1 VSVRW
6 EGPDALEVAT
16 GDATDGL
23 ASHAVEMDSAS
34 RGPTPPAASED
45 ESDESEDDYVEEGAK
60 ANSRVKVCSKTLS
73 HATSESHRFPLLSS
87 RGVV

>member
-16 GDATDGL
+16 GNATDGL
-23 ASHAVEMDSAS
+23 ASHAAEMDSAS

-45 ESDESEDDYVEEGAK
+45 ESDESEDDYVEEGSK
-60 ANSRVKVCSKTLS
+60 ANSRAKVCSKTSLQG
-73 HATSESHRFPLLSS
+73 TSESYRFPLLSS
-87 RGVV
+87 RDVV